1 MKYVLT
7 QYMTWGD
14 ADPSEFPPQ
23 WVYLSEGDE
32 MRSAWSPKFRDAF
45 FFDSAFAAGQFVEK
59 YGGKGVEILPL
70 TEKEIFKR
78 RLEGE

>member
-7 QYMTWGD
+7 QYVTWGD
-14 ADPSEFPPQ
+14 ADPNEFPHQ

-32 MRSAWSPKFRDAF
+32 MRTSWSPKFSNAF
-45 FFDSAFAAGQFVEK
+45 FFDSAFAAGQYMEK
-59 YGGKGVEILPL
+59 YCGKGVEVLPL